1 MEGNSNLAYEQLVR
15 RVREQRDRHMLHMT
29 APCAPAPLHGIKI
42 AFDLMH
48 KDVFDPEVGIS
59 YNKLSMSWYFF
70 YNGECSP
77 TTNGENP
84 DRPTDTY
91 WWASVCD
98 WHAKALQRLKTE
110 CNGVHL
116 ANFNDSFKKQKRA
129 LRLAILDGWKEYQP
143 MLPGHF
149 TNDDDDAEIGDFVV
163 TFPLSSL
170 DSAEK

>member
-110 CNGVHL
+110 CIWQTEDGVHL
-116 ANFNDSFKKQKRA
+116 AN
-129 LRLAILDGWKEYQP
+129 
-143 MLPGHF
+143 
-149 TNDDDDAEIGDFVV
+149 
-163 TFPLSSL
+163 
-170 DSAEK
+170 